1 MNLKSIV
8 TTISL
13 LATGI
18 MVSGSPSQAFSFTTN
33 FSGTTDSQGKLD
45 PTRDIALNSVT
56 LSNGKTINNFALVKS
71 ANIVSNDAWTG
82 GNTGAASSDKGDNAS
97 GVKQEAASNSSV
109 VASLGNLNLNNII
122 DGEDTGSFKMNLSF
136 QQAVSS
142 LFFWERGM
150 NSDLTIQALD
160 QAGNLVGNLFRI
172 NRNTWQNAKFSIDTT
187 EIGGAQQVGS
197 RGLSVGD
204 LGLSGPIF
212 GIQVS
217 ADASHNGPD
226 FKVAGSAEAVPE
238 PTTMAGL
245 ALAGTGLAAARRR
258 RSKPAS

>member
-1 MNLKSIV
+1 MNLKYIV

-13 LATGI
+13 LATGM
-18 MVSGSPSQAFSFTTN
+18 MVSGSPAQAFSFSTN
-33 FSGTTDSQGKLD
+33 FSGTTDSQGNLD
-45 PTRDIALNSVT
+45 STRDISLNSVT
-56 LSNGKTINNFALVKS
+56 LNNGKTISDFALVKS
-71 ANIVSNDAWTG
+71 ANIISNDAWTG

-97 GVKQEAASNSSV
+97 GIVQEAATNSSV

-122 DGEDTGSFKMNLSF
+122 DGEDSGSFKMNLSF
-136 QQAVSS
+136 EKAVSS

-150 NSDLTIQALD
+150 NSNLTIQALD
-160 QAGNLVGNLFRI
+160 QAGNLIGSLFQI
-172 NRNTWQNAKFSIDTT
+172 NRSTWQNAQFGIDTT
-187 EIGGAQQVGS
+187 EISGAQQVGS
-197 RGLSVGD
+197 RGISVGD

-226 FKVAGSAEAVPE
+226 FKVVGSAEAVPE

-245 ALAGTGLAAARRR
+245 ALAGAGLTAARRR
-258 RSKPAS
+258 KQAA